1 MEVIHINKNGQKVLL
16 DDYLYT
22 NNLLGR
28 ITYIGHMRKVVQ
40 SHCKWSLKTFLA
52 LDKPVSDASHN
63 HEPDPASVCV
73 TKANPNLNRPERNQ
87 VTSLPW
93 RSLIFPMM
101 PNYVWASM
109 IPWKRWY
116 VKLEGA
122 RHPFVPDSSDEF
134 TSDGD
139 WAQAVQDDPES
150 FVIIDNGP
158 D

>member
-52 LDKPVSDASHN
+52 LDKPASDASHN

-101 PNYVWASM
+101 PNYALASKTLHRRWMGSDYARWAWNICNIWQWS
-109 IPWKRWY
+109 
-116 VKLEGA
+116 
-122 RHPFVPDSSDEF
+122 RHQCPYHYLLLRTRHQTVS
-134 TSDGD
+134 
-139 WAQAVQDDPES
+139 QC
-150 FVIIDNGP
+150 
-158 D
+158 